1 MKRKMKIVVGLMCL
15 FFLISLIWAVQPVL
29 AKDKTEILIGTH
41 NPLSGIGALPGATQ
55 KWAYA
60 QAVEDINSKG
70 GIYVKEYGKKLPVK
84 LITLDDES
92 DPGKAAAATERLI
105 KRYKVDLML
114 SGQVGAMGTLP
125 GMITAEKYKVYYH
138 GGIIWPQQFV
148 EHNFKYCTMY
158 FFNPAS
164 SGNMPF
170 EIFNSVPEDQRPKRL
185 ALFMEDSFDGKT
197 MGDIWANIASEY
209 KYPVVLRES
218 MGMGAKD
225 FGSQVLKGKEA
236 NIDGILCMAN
246 VPETVT
252 LIRQLKEN
260 KVNIKWFQGFKGT
273 WSNEFWDALGSD
285 AEGVL
290 LDGFWSMDYDFPNA
304 HRLGEL
310 YYKQFKKYDVSIG
323 YYYATADV
331 LFQAIEKAGTL
342 DSLKVRKAVIENEY
356 MSANGP
362 VKYNEKGI
370 ALFPM
375 GDLQWRSGKQVL
387 LYPFDRTKVKG
398 VPMKPWDAR

>member
-1 MKRKMKIVVGLMCL
+1 
-15 FFLISLIWAVQPVL
+15 
-29 AKDKTEILIGTH
+29 
-41 NPLSGIGALPGATQ
+41 
-55 KWAYA
+55 
-60 QAVEDINSKG
+60 
-70 GIYVKEYGKKLPVK
+70 
-84 LITLDDES
+84 
-92 DPGKAAAATERLI
+92 
-105 KRYKVDLML
+105 
-114 SGQVGAMGTLP
+114 
-125 GMITAEKYKVYYH
+125 
-138 GGIIWPQQFV
+138 
-148 EHNFKYCTMY
+148 
-158 FFNPAS
+158 
-164 SGNMPF
+164 
-170 EIFNSVPEDQRPKRL
+170 
-185 ALFMEDSFDGKT
+185 

-209 KYPVVLRES
+209 KYQVVLRES

-236 NIDGILCMAN
+236 NIDAILCMAN

-304 HRLGEL
+304 KRLGDL
-310 YYKQFKKYDVSIG
+310 YYKEFKKYDVSIG

-342 DSLKVRKAVIENEY
+342 DGLKVRQAVMENEF

-362 VKYNEKGI
+362 VKYDEKGI

-375 GDLQWRSGKQVL
+375 GDLQWRNGKQVL
-387 LYPFDRTKVKG
+387 LYPFDRAKVKG
-398 VPMKPWDAR
+398 VAMKPWDAR